1 MLFVSVHKKANLEG
15 EGVKKKKKTTKD
27 LVMCT
32 NAFYILV

>member
-1 MLFVSVHKKANLEG
+1 MLFVSVHKANLEG
-15 EGVKKKKKTTKD
+15 EGVKKKKTTKD